1 MIRPI
6 SIPPPVPN
14 APVFDPAGRAN
25 APRHHPTVKRRPQL
39 ALIELSPASPDL
51 ARGDWDLLFHAVMN
65 RLSNIAAEPGDEPA
79 VKLLPDA
86 ARRLRSDVRE
96 CVSALGQLHAWQR
109 NTAACNAELEQA
121 HRDLRWSLAWPR
133 VAPSTSADAVV
144 PS

>member
-6 SIPPPVPN
+6 SIPPPVPD

-25 APRHHPTVKRRPQL
+25 AQRHHLPVARRPHL
-39 ALIELSPASPDL
+39 ALIDLSSVPCDL
-51 ARGDWDLLFHAVMN
+51 ARGDWDLLFRSVMN
-65 RLSNIAAEPGDEPA
+65 RLSRIAAEPSVEPG
-79 VKLLPDA
+79 VPLLPDA

-109 NTAACNAELEQA
+109 NTAASTAELEQA

-133 VAPSTSADAVV
+133 VAPSTSPDAVV